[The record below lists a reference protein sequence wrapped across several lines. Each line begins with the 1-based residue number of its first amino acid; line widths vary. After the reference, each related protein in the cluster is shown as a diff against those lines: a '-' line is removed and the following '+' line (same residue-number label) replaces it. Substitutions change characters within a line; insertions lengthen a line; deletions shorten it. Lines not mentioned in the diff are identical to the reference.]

1 MVAKLRTAGR
11 IGVLCLIAVLM
22 SACLKLD
29 MNLSVSSDNTV
40 SGTIIFAI
48 QKQILE
54 LAGGSVD
61 DLFSEA
67 PLPSDAPGVTVKDYE
82 DDQFAGKEI
91 SFDSVPIAQFSGD
104 TEDEL
109 KITREGDVFRVSGAL
124 DLSSA
129 LSGATGVSGFD
140 PSTFLEGAELKIQI
154 TFPGEVIDSN
164 GEVSGNTVTWIPV
177 VGERTDIQ
185 ATASAVEGG
194 SSSNL
199 ILWIVLG
206 AVAVVLI
213 IVILVMLSRRNRPKA
228 DGAEGAAPAPDAMA
242 ESAPA
247 AAAPPAAAPPTAAPP
262 AAAPPAA
269 APPST
274 VPPVQPP
281 PGDAA
286 PPPPPPPSAP
296 PA

>member
-11 IGVLCLIAVLM
+11 IGVLGLIAVLM

-29 MNLSVSSDNTV
+29 MNLQVSSDDTV

-82 DDQFAGKEI
+82 DDKFAGKEI

-109 KITREGDVFRVSGAL
+109 KITREGDVFHVSGAL

-140 PSTFLEGAELKIQI
+140 PSTFLQGAELKIQI
-154 TFPGEVIDSN
+154 SFPGEVIDSN
-164 GEVSGNTVTWIPV
+164 GQVNGNTVTWVPV
-177 VGERTDIQ
+177 IGERTDIQ

-194 SSSNL
+194 GSSNL

-213 IVILVMLSRRNRPKA
+213 IVILVLLARRNRPGA
-228 DGAEGAAPAPDAMA
+228 GGAAEGTAPTPPAVEA
-242 ESAPA
+242 SAPTP
-247 AAAPPAAAPPTAAPP
+247 AAPPTAAPPTAAPPTAAPP
-262 AAAPPAA
+262 AEPT
-269 APPST
+269 PPSAE
-274 VPPVQPP
+274 PP
-281 PGDAA
+281 PGDS
-286 PPPPPPPSAP
+286 PPPPPPPSSP